1 MTRIRITMMR
11 FVVALFCVAFSAGLV
26 QRHEH
31 RHGPQ
36 PTEEDPGKLTLMEAP
51 YSRRTFGIATTASLS
66 SLLVGG
72 PYSASADPR
81 NALIPV
87 GSRMIQQQAAVQRA
101 EGWELPSLSTEL
113 ASSRIGTPS
122 LGPLQG
128 SPSPFASKDVYYPAS
143 FVGDWNVKATL
154 SQKTF
159 PFGPDFILSRSLL
172 NGSPRNRAE
181 QVGDST
187 TYVARYI
194 SSGTSDQPKAIAE
207 RAFNLVSMS
216 RSYKQLTPVIADS
229 IQWDPKK
236 DPTRL
241 TFQRESVTSDMRP
254 VGPIKAEVYL
264 TARKIEDNNS
274 KVFCSA
280 ERSRTVTVGTGSV
293 TADDSEIITEFQQ
306 IDDNTI
312 KAISRF
318 AVYLTPNPNSMEG
331 VLWQQVSGKAVAFYD
346 YELLMERK
354 LD

>member
-1 MTRIRITMMR
+1 MMR
-11 FVVALFCVAFSAGLV
+11 FAVVLFCLAFSAGLV

-31 RHGPQ
+31 RHARQ
-36 PTEEDPGKLTLMEAP
+36 PTTEEPGTRTSMEAP
-51 YSRRTFGIATTASLS
+51 YSRRTFGFVTTASLS

-72 PYSASADPR
+72 SYSASADPR

-87 GSRMIQQQAAVQRA
+87 GSRMIQQQAAIQRA

-128 SPSPFASKDVYYPAS
+128 SPSPFASKDVYYPVS

-154 SQKTF
+154 TQKTF
-159 PFGPDFILSRSLL
+159 PFGSDFILSRSLL
-172 NGSPRNRAE
+172 NGSPRNRGE

-187 TYVARYI
+187 IYVARYI
-194 SSGTSDQPKAIAE
+194 PSGNNDQPQAIAD

-264 TARKIEDNNS
+264 TARKIEDSTNNS

-306 IDDNTI
+306 IDENTI

-354 LD
+354 QQD